1 MLDWIK
7 THRRS
12 AAVVGMTLLLPL
24 LLAFTAIADLWSVR
38 TEAQSEIDRIV
49 PRMSRLL
56 GLAGR
61 ESELRAALQKVDS
74 ELATL
79 VFTGEED
86 RDTQAANWQKDI
98 RERLVESGLAVADMR
113 LLPADTEEETLER
126 IRLKLT
132 LTGDMNALD
141 AGLSNLST
149 HEPRTLIESL
159 DVKPHRRGRRQPD
172 GSQQQV
178 LISMQL
184 VSLRAAM

>member
-1 MLDWIK
+1 LDWVK

-12 AAVVGMTLLLPL
+12 AAVVGITLLLPVV
-24 LLAFTAIADLWSVR
+24 LAIGAIADLWSAR
-38 TEAQSEIDRIV
+38 MESQSEIDRIV

-61 ESELRAALQKVDS
+61 ESELRAALKDVDA
-74 ELATL
+74 ELASL
-79 VFTGEED
+79 VFTAEQD

-113 LLPADTEEETLER
+113 LLPPDTQEETLER

-141 AGLSNLST
+141 AGLSSLAM
-149 HEPRTLIESL
+149 HEPRILIESL
-159 DVKPHRRGRRQPD
+159 DVKPHRRSRRQTD
-172 GSQQQV
+172 VSQQQV
-178 LISMQL
+178 LIGMQL
-184 VSLRAAM
+184 VSLRVSL